1 MSEVRLNIDDKE
13 VIAEEGVTLLQAAK
27 AAGID
32 IPTLCYHEALEP
44 YGACRICTVEIIS
57 KGRSRLVTS
66 CTYQVEEGMEVKTR
80 SDKVINARKMLLELL
95 LAETPQAKVVQD
107 LAREYGVEKTRFKI
121 ENPEGLCTLC
131 GLCVRFCDEVVG
143 ASAITLTNRG
153 IDKEVTI
160 LPEISTEACIG
171 CGACAKV
178 CPTGMITLEDIYGRK
193 VIHSEAS
200 LGPSTPIYVPSMYAV
215 PSVPVIDHDT
225 CIHFKTGGCKLCE
238 RFCEV
243 QAINHEMEDE
253 YEEIEV
259 GSIIIATGFQ
269 QMDPSAITQY
279 GYGRYDNVITGLEF
293 EIMSNASGSTGGSI
307 LLADGTEPKSV
318 AILHCVGSRDKNY
331 HEYCSRV
338 CCMYSLK
345 YSHLLGEKIHGVDI
359 YQMYIDLRCFGKGYE
374 EFYNRLQDEGV
385 NFIRGRAGEVTNV
398 AETPEEKGKLIIL
411 VEDTLV
417 GKKRRIPVDM
427 VILST
432 ALEPRADVEEV
443 ARLLNISRSAD
454 GFFLERHPKLEPI
467 STATDGVFVVGCA
480 QGPKDIPDTVAQ
492 ASAGAARALAM
503 ISKGRVEIEAATSV
517 VDEELCSGCKI
528 CIDLCPYTAISFDE
542 EKKIASINEALC
554 KGCGTCAAACPSGAI
569 LSKHFTTEQ
578 LLAQVE
584 GVLI

>member
-1 MSEVRLNIDDKE
+1 
-13 VIAEEGVTLLQAAK
+13 
-27 AAGID
+27 
-32 IPTLCYHEALEP
+32 
-44 YGACRICTVEIIS
+44 
-57 KGRSRLVTS
+57 
-66 CTYQVEEGMEVKTR
+66 
-80 SDKVINARKMLLELL
+80 
-95 LAETPQAKVVQD
+95 
-107 LAREYGVEKTRFKI
+107 
-121 ENPEGLCTLC
+121 
-131 GLCVRFCDEVVG
+131 
-143 ASAITLTNRG
+143 
-153 IDKEVTI
+153 
-160 LPEISTEACIG
+160 
-171 CGACAKV
+171 
-178 CPTGMITLEDIYGRK
+178 
-193 VIHSEAS
+193 
-200 LGPSTPIYVPSMYAV
+200 
-215 PSVPVIDHDT
+215 
-225 CIHFKTGGCKLCE
+225 
-238 RFCEV
+238 
-243 QAINHEMEDE
+243 
-253 YEEIEV
+253 
-259 GSIIIATGFQ
+259 
-269 QMDPSAITQY
+269 
-279 GYGRYDNVITGLEF
+279 
-293 EIMSNASGSTGGSI
+293 
-307 LLADGTEPKSV
+307 
-318 AILHCVGSRDKNY
+318 
-331 HEYCSRV
+331 
-338 CCMYSLK
+338 MYSLK